1 MTNSLS
7 SWSLAGK
14 VAFVTGAA
22 RGQGRSH
29 ALTLAAQGAD
39 IIAADICHDTPG
51 VSYPLATPDDLA
63 ETARGVE
70 ALDRRIVAVQA
81 DTRDINSLQ
90 SAFDRGVAQLGGCD
104 IVVANA
110 GVTGLD
116 SPEPDPYSRWQTVI
130 DTNLTGTWHTLRVST
145 PTMID
150 QGRGGSVIITGSTS
164 ALRGNNPGTGAGEAY
179 TASKH
184 GLVGLM
190 RNSANTLAQHRI
202 RVNIIHPTG
211 VATGMIRNDSFD
223 RVLQANPEIYNGMNN
238 LLPVDVLQPEDI
250 SNAVL
255 FLASDAA
262 KYITGISLP
271 VDAGYSSKR

>member
-51 VSYPLATPDDLA
+51 VPYPLATPDDLA

-184 GLVGLM
+184 
-190 RNSANTLAQHRI
+190 
-202 RVNIIHPTG
+202 
-211 VATGMIRNDSFD
+211 TGMIRNDSFD

-271 VDAGYSSKR
+271 VDAGYSSER